1 VEITL
6 TQSNRLENRALQRA
20 IRFLRDAAV
29 PCFVAGGSVRD
40 RLLGRPSK
48 DVDIVVETGAIPL
61 ARRLADA
68 TQGAFYVL
76 DESTDAARVLYR
88 KPSGDLV
95 VDVAAMRG
103 PDLEA
108 DLSER
113 DFTVNAMA
121 VAIADFFSSEPEVID
136 PCGGQSDLLAGVL
149 RATSEHAF
157 VRDPIR
163 MLRALRFEAKL
174 GFQIEP
180 DTESWMRRDA
190 SLIVQSSLERTR
202 DELTQ
207 IISVHGAADRLQRMD
222 ALGLLRYVLPELVT
236 LQGVAQSAP
245 HIHDVYEHTLVAV
258 AEAERLSAFPDA
270 RLGPDE
276 REFLQPFV
284 AELERHFGAVVSE
297 GRTRATLLKF
307 AAMLHDA
314 GKPQTRS
321 LEPDGRIRAFGH
333 ERVGAETAEAVL
345 NRLRFSAKEVR
356 LVGTIVRH
364 HMRPGWLLKSGPV
377 TRKAIYRF
385 FRDTGDAGI
394 DVCILALADQLATRG
409 PTLTRE
415 HWRDY
420 LGLTQAMLEGYFRKS
435 EEVVAPPPLVT
446 GQDVMALLGLEP
458 GPRIGELLEAVR
470 EAQAEGTVTTR
481 AEGLELLRRL

>member
-1 VEITL
+1 MVN
-6 TQSNRLENRALQRA
+6 SNCLESRVLRRV
-20 IRFLRDAAV
+20 IRFLRRTAV

-48 DVDIVVETGAIPL
+48 DVDVVVETGAIPL
-61 ARRLADA
+61 ARRLANA
-68 TQGAFYVL
+68 TEGAFYVL

-108 DLSER
+108 DLRAR
-113 DFTVNAMA
+113 DFTINAMA
-121 VAIADFFSSEPEVID
+121 VAVADFSSSEPEVID
-136 PCGGQSDLLAGVL
+136 PCGGQSDLAAGVL

-157 VRDPIR
+157 VQDPIR

-174 GFQIEP
+174 GFQVEP
-180 DTESWMRRDA
+180 VTESWMRRDA
-190 SLIVQSSLERTR
+190 PLIAQSSPERTR
-202 DELTQ
+202 DELTH
-207 IISVHGAADRLQRMD
+207 IISERGAAEHLRR
-222 ALGLLRYVLPELVT
+222 AEELGLLRYVLPELVT
-236 LQGVAQSAP
+236 LQGVVQSAP
-245 HIHDVYEHTLVAV
+245 HIHDVYEHTLHTI
-258 AEAERLSAFPDA
+258 AEAERLSAFPDD

-284 AELERHFGAVVSE
+284 AELEQHFGMVVSE

-307 AAMLHDA
+307 TAMLHDV
-314 GKPQTRS
+314 GKPQTHS
-321 LEPDGRIRAFGH
+321 LEPNGRTRAFGH
-333 ERVGAETAEAVL
+333 ECVGADTAEAVL
-345 NRLRFSAKEVR
+345 CRLRFSAREIC

-394 DVCILALADQLATRG
+394 DICILALADQLATRG
-409 PTLTRE
+409 SALTKE

-420 LGLTQAMLEGYFRKS
+420 LSLTQAMLEGYFRKS

-446 GQDVMALLGLEP
+446 GRDVMALLGLEP

-470 EAQAEGTVTTR
+470 EAQAEGTIRTR
-481 AEGLELLRRL
+481 AEALDLLRSL

>member
-1 VEITL
+1 M
-6 TQSNRLENRALQRA
+6 TQSYRLENSTLQRA
-20 IRFLRDAAV
+20 IHFLRGAAM

-40 RLLGRPSK
+40 RLLGRSSK
-48 DVDIVVETGAIPL
+48 DVDVVVETGAVAL

-68 TQGAFYVL
+68 TEGAFYIL
-76 DESTDAARVLYR
+76 DENTDAARVLYR
-88 KPSGDLV
+88 KPAGDLV

-103 PDLEA
+103 PDIKA
-108 DLSER
+108 DLCAR

-121 VAIADFFSSEPEVID
+121 VAIADLFSSEPEVID
-136 PCGGQSDLLAGVL
+136 PCGGQSDLVAGVL

-157 VRDPIR
+157 VQDPIR

-174 GFQIEP
+174 GLHIEP
-180 DTESWMRRDA
+180 HTESWMRRDA
-190 SLIVQSSLERTR
+190 SLIVQSSPERTR

-207 IISVHGAADRLQRMD
+207 IMAESGAAHHLRRMD
-222 ALGLLRYVLPELVT
+222 ALGLLRYVLPELVL
-236 LQGVAQSAP
+236 LQGVAQSPP
-245 HIHDVYEHTLVAV
+245 HVHDVYEHTLVTV

-270 RLGPDE
+270 QLGPDE

-284 AELERHFGAVVSE
+284 TELEQHFGAVVGE

-307 AAMLHDA
+307 AAMLHDV

-321 LEPDGRIRAFGH
+321 LEPNGRIRAFGH
-333 ERVGAETAEAVL
+333 ECVGADTAEAVL
-345 NRLRFSAKEVR
+345 GRLRFSAKEVR

-364 HMRPGWLLKSGPV
+364 HMRPGWLLKSGPL
-377 TRKAIYRF
+377 TRRAIYRF
-385 FRDTGDAGI
+385 FRDAGDAGI

-409 PTLTRE
+409 PALTRE

-420 LGLTQAMLEGYFRKS
+420 LSLTQAMLEGYFRKS

-446 GQDVMALLGLEP
+446 GRDVMALLSLEP

-470 EAQAEGTVTTR
+470 EAQAEGTVTTK
-481 AEGLELLRRL
+481 AEALQLLRRL